1 MTSLYCVILFLS
13 IFTIEVHL
21 PIISLY
27 EDLMQLL
34 LTTSIDSLQS
44 RAEVVVK
51 VVFGIYGLSK
61 NETFN
66 K

>member
-61 NETFN
+61 DETFN